1 MALEQLAL
9 SGATTLLTYLQYDRL
24 EDETLAA
31 TAIAATLCEL
41 LNQLEAAHPGV
52 TDEYG
57 WKRIAPADGNP
68 NREIW
73 ESDRIDNDRYNDFDL
88 TSLS

>member
-24 EDETLAA
+24 EDEDLAA

-41 LNQLEAAHPGV
+41 LNQLEATYPGV

-57 WKRIAPADGNP
+57 WKRTAPADANP
-68 NREIW
+68 SRETW
-73 ESDRIDNDRYNDFDL
+73 KTLRIDEDRYNDFDL
-88 TSLS
+88 PGLS